1 MNSSN
6 PVSNNKEKTF
16 LKETFSIV
24 GSLLSFIVTVLTIIQ
39 ILLNLYSN
47 SFKRQE
53 EIENSSYSITI
64 NIYN

>member
-16 LKETFSIV
+16 LKETLSIV